1 MAKSHKSLLYGALI
15 VVGGIVVIV
24 WMKNYLQ
31 DKGIIAGVP
40 TNINADPLNLGPLHL
55 QSWFTTALN
64 AQPGTTAF
72 PSQLQ

>member
-1 MAKSHKSLLYGALI
+1 MAKSNKHLLYGALI

-31 DKGIIAGVP
+31 DKGVIAGTA
-40 TNINADPLNLGPLHL
+40 TNIGSDPLGVGALHL
-55 QSWFTTALN
+55 QSWFTTTLN

-72 PSQLQ
+72 PSQLG